1 MYMKI
6 WKLNF
11 ELDLF
16 DNFVPDKE
24 FTVEEIHSFD
34 GRTKLRNWV
43 PIKVKRMEPEKNL
56 ALSDAPGFL
65 FPVFSQKAL
74 ECLYPMIK
82 NYVEVLPL
90 KFEENDYF
98 GINVINVLDAIDY
111 EKADYKTF
119 RDGKRIMAFRK
130 YAFLSSAVR
139 NMPIFKITDEKTRYA
154 FVSSDFKKT
163 VEDNG
168 LIGFKFELVW
178 DSEKS

>member
-1 MYMKI
+1 MRI

-11 ELDLF
+11 ELDMF
-16 DNFVPDKE
+16 DNFVPEKE

-34 GRTKLRNWV
+34 
-43 PIKVKRMEPEKNL
+43 
-56 ALSDAPGFL
+56 
-65 FPVFSQKAL
+65 
-74 ECLYPMIK
+74 
-82 NYVEVLPL
+82 
-90 KFEENDYF
+90 

-130 YAFLSSAVR
+130 YAFLSSVVL
-139 NMPIFKITDEKTRYA
+139 NMPIFKIVDEKTRYA
-154 FVSSDFKKT
+154 FVSSEFKKL